1 MPKRPPHEYP
11 RGISGSRPEK
21 SPPGSHAMSGSVNK
35 ILGIVT
41 LIILFGLAYLGWAGI
56 NGLI

>member
-1 MPKRPPHEYP
+1 
-11 RGISGSRPEK
+11 
-21 SPPGSHAMSGSVNK
+21 MSGSVNK